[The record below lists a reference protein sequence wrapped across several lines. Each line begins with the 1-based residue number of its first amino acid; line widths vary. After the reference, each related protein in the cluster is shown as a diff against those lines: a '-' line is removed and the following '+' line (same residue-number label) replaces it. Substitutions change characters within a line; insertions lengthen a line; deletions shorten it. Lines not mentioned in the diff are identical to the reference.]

1 MSENTSRTKKSLRN
15 TIFGMTGMFCSL
27 VVMFISRS
35 IFVKLLGAEYN
46 GINGLFSNI
55 LQVLNLAELGF
66 ATSVAYALYKP
77 LKDGDKRT
85 TAALMSFIAKI
96 YRIIAVVVTVAGCCC
111 IPFLQYLIAEDI
123 SELSFSLN
131 ELRGYFAMYLAS
143 TVCSYLLAYKRTI
156 ITADQNNYLVTNVDN
171 ICNIML
177 NIVQIVLL
185 LIYKNFYAY
194 LATMIAKTI
203 INNLILH
210 LIAGKKYPYLRTY
223 RKEKLAQTE
232 KSAIFKNVQ
241 AAFLHKIGA
250 VVIFSTTSIII
261 SAFVSL
267 IDAGKYSNYVMIV
280 SGVNNFI
287 NILFTSVTASI
298 GNLCVD
304 ESEDRQYAVFK
315 KVQYL
320 ALFSGVFSYI
330 CFVALF
336 NPFIVIWVG
345 EDMVMSMWVV
355 FAISLS
361 AMVGCLKRAVNT
373 FKDAK
378 GMFRNDWYK
387 PLLEAAVGIGLAI
400 GLSYVWGTFGVVM
413 GYTFATIC
421 IAVPVENWVLF
432 KQGIHKPLTRQALT
446 LIVTTLFAFAMGAV
460 AYFVGTFIPAGTG
473 WSGVGWF
480 VLRFVFVVVFA
491 AGVFILATCRTEE
504 FKYYKNLAMTITKK
518 IVGKIKVK
526 LGKKQPA
533 EVFTAIDANEQSVEQ
548 NVGDENGSKEEAEQG
563 KEDAENCDSE
573 KSENVQSV
581 DNDKQNDGGGDDE

>member
-1 MSENTSRTKKSLRN
+1 MRN
-15 TIFGMTGMFCSL
+15 TIFGMAGLFCSL
-27 VVMFISRS
+27 VVTFATKSV
-35 IFVKLLGAEYN
+35 FVRLLGAEYN
-46 GINGLFSNI
+46 GVNGLFSNI

-77 LKDGDKRT
+77 LKDGDERT
-85 TAALMSFIAKI
+85 TAALMNFFAKI
-96 YRIIAVVVTVAGCCC
+96 YRIIAVVVTAVGCCC

-241 AAFLHKIGA
+241 AAFLHKIGS

-280 SGVNNFI
+280 TGVNNFI
-287 NILFTSVTASI
+287 NIVFTSVTASI

-336 NPFIVIWVG
+336 NPFIAIWVG

-355 FAISLS
+355 FAISLN
-361 AMVGCLKRAVNT
+361 AMVGYLRKAVNT

-413 GYTFATIC
+413 GYTLATIC

-432 KQGIHKPLTRQALT
+432 KQGIHKPLTRQTLT

-504 FKYYKNLAMTITKK
+504 FKYYKNLAVTIIKK

-533 EVFTAIDANEQSVEQ
+533 EVFPAIDANEQSIEQ
-548 NVGDENGSKEEAEQG
+548 NVGDENGSKEEAEQK

-581 DNDKQNDGGGDDE
+581 DNDKQNDGGGDDEQRR

>member
-1 MSENTSRTKKSLRN
+1 
-15 TIFGMTGMFCSL
+15 
-27 VVMFISRS
+27 
-35 IFVKLLGAEYN
+35 
-46 GINGLFSNI
+46 
-55 LQVLNLAELGF
+55 
-66 ATSVAYALYKP
+66 
-77 LKDGDKRT
+77 
-85 TAALMSFIAKI
+85 
-96 YRIIAVVVTVAGCCC
+96 
-111 IPFLQYLIAEDI
+111 
-123 SELSFSLN
+123 
-131 ELRGYFAMYLAS
+131 MYLTS
-143 TVCSYLLAYKRTI
+143 IVLSYLLAYKRTI

-171 ICNIML
+171 ICNIIL
-177 NIVQIVLL
+177 NILQIVLL
-185 LIYKNFYAY
+185 LVYKNFYAY
-194 LATMIAKTI
+194 LATMIARTI

-210 LIAGKKYPYLRTY
+210 LIASKRYPYLHVY

-232 KSAIFKNVQ
+232 KSAIFKNVR
-241 AAFLHKIGA
+241 AAFLHRIGN
-250 VVIFSTTSIII
+250 VIIYSTTSIII

-267 IDAGKYSNYVMIV
+267 IDAGKYSNYLMIV
-280 SGVNNFI
+280 TNVNNFI
-287 NILFTSVTASI
+287 NIVFTSVTASI

-336 NPFIVIWVG
+336 NPFIAIWVG

-355 FAISLS
+355 FAISLN
-361 AMVGCLKRAVNT
+361 AMVGYLRKAVNT

-413 GYTFATIC
+413 GYTLATIC

-504 FKYYKNLAMTITKK
+504 FKYYKNLAMTIIKK

-548 NVGDENGSKEEAEQG
+548 NVGDENGSKEGVEQE

-573 KSENVQSV
+573 KGENVQSV

>member
-1 MSENTSRTKKSLRN
+1 MVYKSRTSKSIVN
-15 TIFGMTGMFCSL
+15 TVCGILGFFVNLIVTFTTK
-27 VVMFISRS
+27 S
-35 IFVKLLGAEYN
+35 IFIKILGAEYN
-46 GINGLFSNI
+46 GINGLFTNI

-66 ATSVAYALYKP
+66 ATSIAFALYRP
-77 LKDGDKRT
+77 LKEGNERIV
-85 TAALMSFIAKI
+85 AALMNYFKII
-96 YRIIAVVVTVAGCCC
+96 YRVIALAVTVVGCCC
-111 IPFLQYLIAEDI
+111 IPILQYLIAEDI
-123 SELSFSLN
+123 SELSFTLN
-131 ELRGYFAMYLAS
+131 QLRGYFAMYLTS
-143 TVCSYLLAYKRTI
+143 IVLSYLLAYKRTI

-171 ICNIML
+171 TCNIIL
-177 NIVQIVLL
+177 NILQIVLL
-185 LIYKNFYAY
+185 LVYKNFYAY
-194 LATMIAKTI
+194 LATMIARTI

-210 LIAGKKYPYLRTY
+210 LIASKRYPYLHVY

-232 KSAIFKNVQ
+232 KSAIFKNVR
-241 AAFLHKIGA
+241 AAFLHRIGN
-250 VVIFSTTSIII
+250 VIIYSTTSIII

-267 IDAGKYSNYVMIV
+267 IDAGKYSNYLMIV
-280 SGVNNFI
+280 TNVNNFI
-287 NILFTSVTASI
+287 NIVFTSVTASI

-320 ALFSGVFSYI
+320 ALFSGVFSFI

-336 NPFIVIWVG
+336 NPFIAIWVG

-355 FAISLS
+355 FAISLN
-361 AMVGCLKRAVNT
+361 AMVGYLRKAVNT

-413 GYTFATIC
+413 GYTLATMC

-504 FKYYKNLAMTITKK
+504 FKYYKNLAMTIIKE

-533 EVFTAIDANEQSVEQ
+533 EVFTAIDANEQSVEK
-548 NVGDENGSKEEAEQG
+548 NVGDENGSKEEAEQE

>member
-1 MSENTSRTKKSLRN
+1 MKGDNSRTSKSLRN
-15 TIFGMTGMFCSL
+15 TIFGMMGLFCYL
-27 VVMFISRS
+27 VVSFATKSV
-35 IFVKLLGAEYN
+35 FVRLLGAEYN
-46 GINGLFSNI
+46 GVNGLFTNI

-66 ATSVAYALYKP
+66 TTSIAYALYKP
-77 LKDGDKRT
+77 LKEKDERT
-85 TAALMSFIAKI
+85 TAALMSYFAKV
-96 YRIIAVVVTVAGCCC
+96 YRIIALVVAIMGCCC

-143 TVCSYLLAYKRTI
+143 TVCSFLLAYKRTI

-171 ICNIML
+171 SCNIVL
-177 NIVQIVLL
+177 NIVQLVLL

-194 LATMIAKTI
+194 LATMIARTI

-210 LIAGKKYPYLRTY
+210 LIASKRYPYLHTY
-223 RKEKLAQTE
+223 RKEKLTKTE
-232 KSAIFKNVQ
+232 KSVIFKNVR
-241 AAFLHKIGA
+241 AAFLHRIGNVA
-250 VVIFSTTSIII
+250 IFSTTSIII

-280 SGVNNFI
+280 TNVNNFI
-287 NILFTSVTASI
+287 NIVFTSVTASI

-315 KVQYL
+315 KIQYL

-330 CFVALF
+330 CFIALF

-345 EDMVMSMWVV
+345 EDMAMSMWVV
-355 FAISLS
+355 FAVSFN
-361 AMVGCLKRAVNT
+361 AMVGYLRKAVNT

-387 PLLEAAVGIGLAI
+387 PLLEAATGIGLAI
-400 GLSYVWGTFGVVM
+400 GLSYVWGTFGVVI
-413 GYTFATIC
+413 GYTLATIC

-432 KQGIHKPLTRQALT
+432 KQGLHKPLAGQALT

-460 AYFVGTFIPAGTG
+460 AYFVGTFIPGGTG
-473 WSGVGWF
+473 WSGIGWF
-480 VLRFVFVVVFA
+480 VLRFVFVIMFA

-504 FKYYKNLAMTITKK
+504 FKYYKSLAMAIIKK
-518 IVGKIKVK
+518 VIDRVKFKV
-526 LGKKQPA
+526 GKKQSAA
-533 EVFTAIDANEQSVEQ
+533 ELPEAIN
-548 NVGDENGSKEEAEQG
+548 KEIAR
-563 KEDAENCDSE
+563 
-573 KSENVQSV
+573 
-581 DNDKQNDGGGDDE
+581 DGESNAIIGDDEKTVEEGTEQQAETMENDGREDKHIKQDDVQ